1 MSRKVN
7 VNITMNVILD
17 VEEGTSVDDVIN
29 ELDVTIKYD
38 LDDNAAVV
46 DYKMGDYDITDS
58 R

>member
-46 DYKMGDYDITDS
+46 DYTMGDYDITDS

>member
-38 LDDNAAVV
+38 LDDNASVV
-46 DYKMGDYDITDS
+46 DYTMDDYDITDS